1 MRKFTDA
8 AFLVALEENTDVVHN
23 GNGQGA
29 SYTPGKF
36 LTCSQ
41 LEGDEY
47 AELRQSANST
57 HRTLMMETDGK
68 IVDPGGTVADRWDE
82 STSRWNLSLDGADPV
97 MSIAESA
104 TVASTAS
111 SRPPCMTSCSRTMAS
126 IAQSSTFLAAG
137 QKTSTMPLKWA
148 PGRGRK
154 PSRVSQP
161 TPPFVSAAN
170 LRKAPQIPKAA
181 HKSSWA
187 RA

>member
-1 MRKFTDA
+1 
-8 AFLVALEENTDVVHN
+8 FLVALEENTDVVHN

-82 STSRWNLSLDGADPV
+82 STSRWTLSLDGVDPV
-97 MSIAESA
+97 M
-104 TVASTAS
+104 
-111 SRPPCMTSCSRTMAS
+111 TMAETDGFGTAEVLFPRFDLDARPEDVGTGRP
-126 IAQSSTFLAAG
+126 IGAG
-137 QKTSTMPLKWA
+137 IVH
-148 PGRGRK
+148 RGVPYREVNGVK
-154 PSRVSQP
+154 YTTV
-161 TPPFVSAAN
+161 F
-170 LRKAPQIPKAA
+170 
-181 HKSSWA
+181 
-187 RA
+187 